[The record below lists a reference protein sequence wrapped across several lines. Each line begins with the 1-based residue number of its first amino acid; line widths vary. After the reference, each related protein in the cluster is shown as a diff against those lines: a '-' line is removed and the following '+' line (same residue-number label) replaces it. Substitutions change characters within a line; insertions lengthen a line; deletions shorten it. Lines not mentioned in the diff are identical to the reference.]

1 MRAQSLGLLALVLLL
16 AAAGAFLYTQRDQLF
31 QGKLPAL
38 QLPDIAISTPGPL
51 RGRTDAP
58 VRTLTVEGILLET
71 NRHRVENNLPPLAL
85 NTKLSSAAQAKVNDM
100 FRQQYFEHIGPDGRG
115 PSDWVDDAGYNY
127 IAVGENL
134 ALGNFENDAE
144 LVEAW
149 MNSPGH
155 RANILNNRFQEI
167 GLAATAGTFE
177 EVRTWLAVQE
187 FATPA
192 SACPTP
198 TTTLRT
204 QYEQK
209 EAALGP
215 LQAEIDSTKDALEK
229 LVAEHDRL
237 VREGNAKIEEGNR
250 AARAG
255 DRETAEAR
263 WAEGE
268 ALHAQARELEPQ
280 IQEREAAYNDF
291 VNQYNALVEDLKQ
304 LSQQLNSQINA
315 YNVCVGSL

>member
-1 MRAQSLGLLALVLLL
+1 MRAHFIGLLSLVVLL
-16 AAAGAFLYTQRDQLF
+16 AAAGLLYFQRDQF
-31 QGKLPAL
+31 FPGKLPAL

-58 VRTLTVEGILLET
+58 VRTLTIEGILRET
-71 NRHRVENNLPPLAL
+71 NRHRADNGLPALAL
-85 NTKLSSAAQAKVNDM
+85 NAKLSSAAQAKVNDM

-115 PSDWVDDAGYNY
+115 PGDWVDDTGYDY

-134 ALGNFENDAE
+134 ALGNFENDTA
-144 LVEAW
+144 LVQAW

-155 RANILNNRFQEI
+155 RANILNSGFQEF

-177 EVRTWLAVQE
+177 GSRTWLAVQE

-198 TTTLRT
+198 ATTLRT

-209 EAALGP
+209 DAALGP

-229 LVAEHDRL
+229 LVTEHDRL
-237 VREGNAKIEEGNR
+237 VREGNVKIEEGNR

-268 ALHAQARELEPQ
+268 ALHNQARELEPQ
-280 IQEREAAYNDF
+280 IQAHERAYNDF
-291 VNQYNALVEDLKQ
+291 VNQYNTLVEDLKQ
-304 LSQQLNSQINA
+304 LSQQLNSQINT
-315 YNVCVGSL
+315 YNVCINAL